1 MPGPAPLPDDNGRA
15 LSSRPPS
22 SPSCGEPTRG
32 RCWRPSASTT
42 RRSKRPSPPRRARPF
57 RGRRHGRRP
66 RPSAAP
72 LPCPAQ
78 TRSCSTRTWSSPS
91 IRRAAS
97 TTRPALHPKLIEAL
111 GPKQGEGIVHV
122 GAGAGYYSAILAE
135 LVDPAGQVTAVEF
148 DAALAKRAKALSGR
162 PNVRVICD
170 DGARGRKPRPTGFT
184 SVLPWRGRPIAGS
197 KACLRA
203 AGSSSRSVCLAPSG
217 RIAAAGT
224 ATAARRSGS
233 NGAATPTR
241 RVLSAWPILSAPR
254 ENSRLI
260 PKR

>member
-1 MPGPAPLPDDNGRA
+1 MPAPSPLPDENGRA
-15 LSSRPPS
+15 FSR
-22 SPSCGEPTRG
+22 EEARRG
-32 RCWRPSASTT
+32 AARLCAADAGGL
-42 RRSKRPSPPRRARPF
+42 RRRQS
-57 RGRRHGRRP
+57 GD
-66 RPSAAP
+66 
-72 LPCPAQ
+72 
-78 TRSCSTRTWSSPS
+78 RSRLR
-91 IRRAAS
+91 RRAARGLPGPPPWTAS
-97 TTRPALHPKLIEAL
+97 SPFGGTPPLPGADPVVLYQALVVALDPARGVNNPPALHPKLIEAL

-122 GAGAGYYSAILAE
+122 GAGAGYSSAILAE
-135 LVDPAGQVTAVEF
+135 LVDPAAQVTAVEF

-170 DGARGRKPRPTGFT
+170 DGARCRKPRPTGFT

-224 ATAARRSGS
+224 ATAARRFGS

-241 RVLSAWPILSAPR
+241 RALSAWPILSAPR

>member
-1 MPGPAPLPDDNGRA
+1 MDGVLA
-15 LSSRPPS
+15 L
-22 SPSCGEPTRG
+22 
-32 RCWRPSASTT
+32 
-42 RRSKRPSPPRRARPF
+42 RRHPSPARR
-57 RGRRHGRRP
+57 
-66 RPSAAP
+66 
-72 LPCPAQ
+72 
-78 TRSCSTRTWSSPS
+78 TRSCPTRPWSSPS

-111 GPKQGEGIVHV
+111 GPKPGEGIVHV
-122 GAGAGYYSAILAE
+122 GAGAGYSSAILAE

-170 DGARGRKPRPTGFT
+170 DGARCRKPRPTGFT

-224 ATAARRSGS
+224 ATAARRFGS

-241 RVLSAWPILSAPR
+241 RALSAWPILSAPR